1 MPCFLCVFNGLA
13 KLRKKAYASRTR
25 PIIVGDLVGKLEVLD
40 VE

>member
-1 MPCFLCVFNGLA
+1 MPCFLCVFNGL
-13 KLRKKAYASRTR
+13 AYASRTR